1 MREKEK
7 SNLDRIRA
15 FLFAPAQPLWL
26 YCLSAFVLALLPSV
40 ALLASAYGVLVL
52 CGGDASTLLPAESTT
67 RFVDAFGTAVIAP
80 VVETFFLAAGLKIL
94 SGFISDKAL
103 AALTSA
109 IVWGAFHALFGL
121 LWFFGTAWSFFV
133 FSCAYLAWRG
143 ASFRKAYIAAAL
155 PHALVNLSVL
165 SLQVLIG

>member
-1 MREKEK
+1 MSDGKR
-7 SNLDRIRA
+7 SSLNRIRA
-15 FLFAPAQPLWL
+15 FLFAPAQPPWL
-26 YCLSAFVLALLPSV
+26 YCLSVFVLALLPSI
-40 ALLASAYGVLVL
+40 ALLASAYGVLIL

-67 RFVDAFGTAVIAP
+67 TFVDAFGTAVIAP

-103 AALTSA
+103 AALASG
-109 IVWGAFHALFGL
+109 IIWGAFHALFGL
-121 LWFFGTAWSFFV
+121 LWFFSTFWSFFV
-133 FSCAYLAWRG
+133 YSCAYLALRG

-165 SLQVLIG
+165 SLQVFIG